1 MHMSTTSS
9 DLSAILSRMRK
20 PVSPEVAPEVPA
32 TAEPTP
38 EALQNLQQSAHDL
51 AEIQAELVADE
62 TLLLRILGMLYMS
75 KKRNIVGY
83 AISIIDVEKRMGLPR
98 EGATFVCDYMKYKKL
113 VLADDKS
120 RFTITVEGIDYLR
133 RGLGVQQ
140 AAGE

>member
-1 MHMSTTSS
+1 MSTTSS

-20 PVSPEVAPEVPA
+20 PVSPAVAPESEPPA
-32 TAEPTP
+32 ELNAEPSP
-38 EALQNLQQSAHDL
+38 EAKQSASDL
-51 AEIQAELVADE
+51 AEIQSELVADE
-62 TLLLRILGMLYMS
+62 TLLLRILGMLYLN

-83 AISIIDVEKRMGLPR
+83 AVSIIDVEKRMGLPR
-98 EGATFVCDYMKYKKL
+98 EGATFVCDYMKYKRL

-140 AAGE
+140 AAVE

>member
-1 MHMSTTSS
+1 MSTTSS

-20 PVSPEVAPEVPA
+20 PVSPTVELESEPEA
-32 TAEPTP
+32 SAEPSSDV
-38 EALQNLQQSAHDL
+38 QQSASDL

-62 TLLLRILGMLYMS
+62 TLLLRILGMLYLS

-83 AISIIDVEKRMGLPR
+83 AVSIIDVERRMGLPR
-98 EGATFVCDYMKYKKL
+98 EGATFVCDYMKYKRL

-133 RGLGVQQ
+133 RGLGVEK
-140 AAGE
+140 AATE